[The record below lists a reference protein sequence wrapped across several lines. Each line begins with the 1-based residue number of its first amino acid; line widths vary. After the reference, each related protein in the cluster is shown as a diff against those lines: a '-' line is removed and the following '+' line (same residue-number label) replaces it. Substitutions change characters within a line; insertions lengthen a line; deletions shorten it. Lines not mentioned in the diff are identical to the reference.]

1 MRLAIMQPYFM
12 PYIGYFQ
19 AIAAVD
25 KYILYSNLNFIKE
38 AWMNRNRLLMRDGT
52 TVLTTVPLRS
62 KSSYTMI
69 YDVEIDN
76 SKPWRDKFLRTVQ
89 MCYSRKPYYD
99 ETYPL
104 LVDLL
109 TPDYRLLCDLNAAT
123 IVGIARHLGITTT
136 IETDN
141 SHYLDMERLLQDI
154 ESDYSPLPYLETTR
168 PIRKVAR
175 VIEMCR
181 REGADHFLNAIGGQQ
196 LYSKEEFAQY
206 GIQLNFI
213 QTFPITYRQDTKNGQ
228 FVPNLS
234 IIDVLMNNGRQV
246 TQSLLSQYTL
256 V

>member
-25 KYILYSNLNFIKE
+25 KYILYSNLTFIKE

-52 TVLTTVPLRS
+52 IVLATVPIRS
-62 KSSYTMI
+62 KSSHTMI

-76 SKPWRDKFLRTVQ
+76 SKPWKEKLLRTLQ

-104 LVDLL
+104 IVDLL
-109 TPDYRLLCDLNAAT
+109 APDYNLLKDLNAAT
-123 IVGIARHLGITTT
+123 TIGIARHLGINTQ
-136 IETDN
+136 IEADN
-141 SHYLDMERLLQDI
+141 SRYLPMEHTLQYI
-154 ESDYSPLPYLETTR
+154 ESDYSLLPHLERTH

-181 REGADHFLNAIGGQQ
+181 REGADHFINAIGGQQ
-196 LYSKEEFAQY
+196 LYSKDEFAQY
-206 GIQLNFI
+206 GIRINFVQTNPI
-213 QTFPITYRQDTKNGQ
+213 QYRQDTKTGE

-234 IIDVLMNNGRQV
+234 IIDVLMNNGREG
-246 TQSLLSQYTL
+246 TQLLLTQYTL

>member
-52 TVLTTVPLRS
+52 IVLTTIPLKG
-62 KSSYTMI
+62 KSSNAMI

-76 SKPWRDKFLRTVQ
+76 SKPWKTKFLRTVQ
-89 MCYSRKPYYD
+89 MCYSRKPYYEEVYSILD
-99 ETYPL
+99 
-104 LVDLL
+104 DLL
-109 TPDYRLLCDLNAAT
+109 ANDYRLLKDLNAAS
-123 IVGIARHLGITTT
+123 IIAIAHHLGITTL
-136 IETDN
+136 IESDN
-141 SHYLDMERLLQDI
+141 SQYLPMERLLENI
-154 ESDYSPLPYLETTR
+154 ETDYSPLPYLEKTR

-181 REGADHFLNAIGGQQ
+181 NENADHFLNAIGGQQ
-196 LYSKEEFAQY
+196 LYSKDEFAQY
-206 GIQLNFI
+206 GIRIDFVQTIPI
-213 QTFPITYRQDTKNGQ
+213 QYRQDTKTGA

-234 IIDVLMNNGRQV
+234 IIDVLVNNGREG
-246 TQSLLSQYTL
+246 TQQLLTQYTL

>member
-25 KYILYSNLNFIKE
+25 KYILYSNLTFIKE

-52 TVLTTVPLRS
+52 IVLTTVPLHS
-62 KSSYTMI
+62 KSSNSMI

-76 SKPWRDKFLRTVQ
+76 TKPWREKFLRTIQ
-89 MCYSRKPYYD
+89 MCYSRKPYYNQV
-99 ETYPL
+99 YPL
-104 LVDLL
+104 LADVLAQ
-109 TPDYRLLCDLNAAT
+109 DYRLLKDLNAAT
-123 IVGIARHLGITTT
+123 IVAISRHLGITTV

-141 SHYLDMERLLQDI
+141 TPYLPMEQQLHDI
-154 ESDYSPLPYLETTR
+154 ESDYSPLPYLEKTR

-181 REGADHFLNAIGGQQ
+181 QEGADHFVNAIGGQQ
-196 LYSKEEFAQY
+196 LYSQEEFAQY
-206 GIQLNFI
+206 GIQLNFV
-213 QTFPITYRQDTKNGQ
+213 QTHPITYRQDTKSGQ

-234 IIDVLMNNGRQV
+234 IIDVLMNNGREG
-246 TQSLLSQYTL
+246 TQSLLNQYTL

>member
-19 AIAAVD
+19 AIVAVD

-52 TVLTTVPLRS
+52 IVLTTVPLRG
-62 KSSYTMI
+62 KSSNVMI

-76 SKPWRDKFLRTVQ
+76 AQPWKTKFLRTVQ
-89 MCYSRKPYYD
+89 MCYSRKPYY
-99 ETYPL
+99 EEIYPI
-104 LVDLL
+104 LVDIMAKE
-109 TPDYRLLCDLNAAT
+109 YRLLKDLNAASIIT
-123 IVGIARHLGITTT
+123 IARSLGITNQ

-141 SHYLDMERLLQDI
+141 TQYLLMEQLLQNI
-154 ESDYSPLPYLETTR
+154 ESDYSQLPYLEKTR

-175 VIEMCR
+175 VIEMCH
-181 REGADHFLNAIGGQQ
+181 RENADHFLNAIGGQQ
-196 LYSKEEFAQY
+196 LYSKEEFLQY
-206 GIQLNFI
+206 GIRLNFVQTDTI
-213 QTFPITYRQDTKNGQ
+213 QYRQDTKTGE

-234 IIDVLMNNGRQV
+234 IIDVLMNNGITATRKF
-246 TQSLLSQYTL
+246 LSQYTL

>member
-38 AWMNRNRLLMRDGT
+38 AWMNRNRLLMRDGNV
-52 TVLTTVPLRS
+52 VLTTVPLRS

-76 SKPWRDKFLRTVQ
+76 AQPWKNKFLRTVQ
-89 MCYSRKPYYD
+89 MCYSRKPYY
-99 ETYPL
+99 EEVYPL
-104 LVDLL
+104 IEDLL
-109 TPDYRLLCDLNAAT
+109 KPDYTLLKDLNAAT
-123 IVGIARHLGITTT
+123 IIGLARYLGITTQ
-136 IETDN
+136 IESDN
-141 SHYLDMERLLQDI
+141 SRYLPMEQLLQEI
-154 ESDYSPLPYLETTR
+154 ESDYSPLPYLERTR

-181 REGADHFLNAIGGQQ
+181 QEGADHFLNAIGGQQ
-196 LYSKEEFAQY
+196 LYSKEEFVQY
-206 GIQLNFI
+206 GIRLDFV
-213 QTFPITYRQDTKNGQ
+213 QTNPISYRQDTKTGE

-234 IIDVLMNNGRQV
+234 IIDVLMNNGRDA
-246 TQSLLSQYTL
+246 TRSLLTQYTI

>member
-25 KYILYSNLNFIKE
+25 KYVLYSNLTFIKE

-52 TVLTTVPLRS
+52 IVLTTVPLKS
-62 KSSYTMI
+62 KSSNTMI

-76 SKPWRDKFLRTVQ
+76 SQPWKNKFLRTVQ

-99 ETYPL
+99 EVYPL
-104 LVDLL
+104 ISDILAADYQLL
-109 TPDYRLLCDLNAAT
+109 KDLNAAS
-123 IVGIARHLGITTT
+123 IVAIARYLGITT
-136 IETDN
+136 
-141 SHYLDMERLLQDI
+141 QI
-154 ESDYSPLPYLETTR
+154 ESDNTRYLHMEEMLHNIEEDYSTLPYLEKTK

-181 REGADHFLNAIGGQQ
+181 CEGADHFINAIGGRE
-196 LYSKEEFAQY
+196 LYSQEEFAQY
-206 GIQLNFI
+206 GIQLNFV
-213 QTFPITYRQDTKNGQ
+213 QTGPIEYRQDTKTGD

-234 IIDVLMNNGRQV
+234 IIDVLMNNGLEGTRE
-246 TQSLLSQYTL
+246 LLTQYTL

>member
-25 KYILYSNLNFIKE
+25 KYILYSNLTFIKE

-52 TVLTTVPLRS
+52 VVLTTVPLRC
-62 KSSYTMI
+62 KSSHTMI
-69 YDVEIDN
+69 HDVEIDN
-76 SKPWRDKFLRTVQ
+76 TKPWKEKLLRTMQ

-99 ETYPL
+99 ETYT
-104 LVDLL
+104 LVADLL
-109 TPDYRLLCDLNAAT
+109 SPDYHLLKDLNAAT
-123 IVGIARHLGITTT
+123 IVGIARHLGIATP

-141 SHYLDMERLLQDI
+141 SRYLDMEQQLQNI
-154 ESDYSPLPYLETTR
+154 ESDYSPLPYLQTTR

-181 REGADHFLNAIGGQQ
+181 REGADHFINAIGGQQ
-196 LYSKEEFAQY
+196 LYSPEEFAQY
-206 GIQLNFI
+206 SIRINFVQTNPIQ
-213 QTFPITYRQDTKNGQ
+213 YRQDTKTGQ

-234 IIDVLMNNGRQV
+234 IIDVLMNNGREG
-246 TQSLLSQYTL
+246 TRSLLTQYTL

>member
-52 TVLTTVPLRS
+52 IVLTTIPLKS
-62 KSSYTMI
+62 KSSNAMI

-76 SKPWRDKFLRTVQ
+76 GQPWKAKFLRTVQ

-99 ETYPL
+99 EVYPL
-104 LVDLL
+104 LADLL
-109 TPDYRLLCDLNAAT
+109 ATDYCLLKDLNAST
-123 IVGIARHLGITTT
+123 IIGIAHYLGITTQ
-136 IETDN
+136 IESDN
-141 SHYLDMERLLQDI
+141 TPYLSMEQILQNI
-154 ESDYSPLPYLETTR
+154 ESDYSLLPYLEKTR

-181 REGADHFLNAIGGQQ
+181 LEGADHFLNAIGGQQ
-196 LYSKEEFAQY
+196 LYSKDEFAQY
-206 GIQLNFI
+206 DIRLDFVQTNPIQ
-213 QTFPITYRQDTKNGQ
+213 YRQDTKLGE
-228 FVPNLS
+228 FIPNLS
-234 IIDVLMNNGRQV
+234 IIDVLMNNGREGTRQ
-246 TQSLLSQYTL
+246 LLTQYTL